1 VPELPNDRRLAEVTI
16 SIGAVLAS
24 IAFSITHLA
33 LDPLPNPDGVVYL
46 LAAQAW
52 LEDGYAAAA
61 ATYPLPIYS
70 ILIACVHSASG
81 LSLLT
86 SAHCLDAA
94 LIAGL
99 IVGMQRLAAALGG
112 GVRVQVIVVV
122 LALLLPELNGYRS
135 FLLRDFAYWMFAVL
149 ALVFLARHAVAP
161 TLMRAAAFVVM
172 CALAAAFRAEALV
185 LMAAMP
191 LALLSRSVAPRAF
204 LTASRCVLGVIA
216 SVALLYV
223 ALTSPATTWL
233 SQALD
238 QGIRLAAEVPERIHG
253 QIAGFGTQV
262 LDPRFHDYAAF
273 GVAGGLATMI
283 AVHVFNA
290 ASLPLTA
297 IAIVGLLTGSNGR
310 MDRRAT
316 PVMFVALGVAI
327 LALAVVLMARGIIQT
342 RYAMAAGL
350 LIVVIA
356 AFAIDDW
363 YRRAGVG
370 RGGLRW
376 MSALLVAYFLGEA
389 GFGLLNSKQ
398 HYVDASD
405 WLAQHTASDAR
416 IFSNDLRVVYLAG
429 RTVDWRA
436 AGVAPSSGMKTP
448 LGTYDY
454 WVTNGARDGAEELA
468 HERGL
473 IQVAQFAN
481 RKGQTLQIYST
492 SPPTAEPGRPR

>member
-1 VPELPNDRRLAEVTI
+1 VPALPNDRRFAEVTL

-52 LEDGYAAAA
+52 LDDGYAAAA

-70 ILIACVHSASG
+70 ILIAWVQSASG

-112 GVRVQVIVVV
+112 GIRVQVIVVV

-135 FLLRDFAYWMFAVL
+135 FLLRDFAYWMFAIF
-149 ALVFLARHAVAP
+149 AIVFLARHAVAP
-161 TLMRAAAFVVM
+161 SLTRAVAFVVM
-172 CALAAAFRAEALV
+172 CALAAAFRAEAIV

-191 LALLSRSVAPRAF
+191 LAFLSRGASKRAL
-204 LTASRCVLGVIA
+204 LTLSICVLGALA
-216 SVALLYV
+216 SLALLYV
-223 ALTSPATTWL
+223 VLPSPATTWL

-238 QGIRLAAEVPERIHG
+238 QGIVLATEVPERVHG
-253 QIAGFGTQV
+253 QISGFATHV
-262 LDPRFHDYAAF
+262 LDSRFHDYAAF
-273 GVAGGLATMI
+273 GVAGGFATMI
-283 AVHVFNA
+283 VVHIVNA

-297 IAIVGLLTGSNGR
+297 IVIVGLLTKSMGR
-310 MDRRAT
+310 MDPRAT
-316 PVMFVALGVAI
+316 PVVFVALGVAT
-327 LALAVVLMARGIIQT
+327 LALAVVLTARGIIQT
-342 RYAMAAGL
+342 RYAMSAGL

-356 AFAIDDW
+356 AFVTDDW
-363 YRRAGVG
+363 FLRAGAR
-370 RGGLRW
+370 RGKMSW
-376 MSALLVAYFLGEA
+376 ASALLVTYFLGEA

-398 HYVDASD
+398 HYVAAAD
-405 WLAQHTASDAR
+405 WLAQHTAPDAR

-429 RTVDWRA
+429 RPVYRHGASITL
-436 AGVAPSSGMKTP
+436 SSELQAP
-448 LGTYDY
+448 LGAYDF
-454 WVTNGARDGAEELA
+454 WVVNPSRAGTEDLA
-468 HERGL
+468 HAQRL
-473 IQVAQFAN
+473 TPVAQFAN
-481 RKGQTLQIYST
+481 KKGQTLLIYSA
-492 SPPTAEPGRPR
+492 SNPTAESGGG